1 MMSASGHDF
10 PAQLILD
17 MRTDD
22 LVECGFGLKSEIT
35 GALRVEA
42 LGPAGNNSLD
52 KFVGLAPDA
61 RSDFFAGNTAQ
72 CIDLFPD
79 RA

>member
-1 MMSASGHDF
+1 MISASGHDF
-10 PAQLILD
+10 PAQFILD

-22 LVECGFGLKSEIT
+22 LVKCGFGLKSEIT
-35 GALRVEA
+35 GALRIEA

-52 KFVGLAPDA
+52 KFVRLAPDA
-61 RSDFFAGNTAQ
+61 RSDFVAGNTAQ

>member
-1 MMSASGHDF
+1 MISASGHDF

-22 LVECGFGLKSEIT
+22 LVECGLGLESEIT
-35 GALRVEA
+35 GALGVEA
-42 LGPAGNNSLD
+42 LGPAGNDSLD
-52 KFVGLAPDA
+52 KVVGFASDA

-72 CIDLFPD
+72 CFDLLPY

>member
-1 MMSASGHDF
+1 MISASGHDF
-10 PAQLILD
+10 SAQLILD

-22 LVECGFGLKSEIT
+22 LVECGLGLESEIT
-35 GALRVEA
+35 GALGVEA
-42 LGPAGNNSLD
+42 LGPAGNDSLD

-72 CIDLFPD
+72 CFDLFPD